1 MNKPILLLLF
11 LFSCAGAYAQN
22 EKEQAKVDS
31 EYYYMLTDKM
41 LATSRESARFIRL
54 YTKAD
59 SGMLKVE
66 EFYLNDKP
74 KLVAKTY
81 RKELDF
87 QSGIQGS
94 CIEYYESG
102 NRKSTKNYNKG
113 TLVGEAVTY
122 YRNGNLFSTVAYKTD
137 GIYLKSCQ
145 DSTGKKLAENGNGT
159 WLKFN
164 ADMDPAMF
172 LEGPVVDGKEN
183 GIWKKH
189 TGKATVNVV
198 YKDGVL
204 VSGDASLNVNQEFG
218 PVEVPPNFPG
228 GMDKFN
234 AFVKK
239 TLKYPRD
246 ARENNIQGRVTLTF
260 VVESDGSMS
269 GLTIVKGVS
278 TSIDKEAI
286 RIMMASPA
294 WEPGKQYGKP
304 VRIQYSLPID
314 FTL

>member
-11 LFSCAGAYAQN
+11 LFSCTGAFAQN
-22 EKEQAKVDS
+22 EKEQIKVDS

-41 LATSRESARFIRL
+41 LAGSRESARFIRL

-87 QSGIQGS
+87 QSGIQGY
-94 CIEYYESG
+94 CMEYYENG
-102 NRKSTKNYNKG
+102 TRKSIKNYNKG
-113 TLVGEAVTY
+113 TLVGEAVIY
-122 YRNGNLFSTVAYKTD
+122 YRNGNLFSTVDYRTD
-137 GIYLKSCQ
+137 GVYLKNCQ

-159 WLKFN
+159 WLKFS
-164 ADMDPAMF
+164 ADMDPALF
-172 LEGPVVDGKEN
+172 LEGPVVNGKEN
-183 GIWKKH
+183 GVWKKH
-189 TGKATVNVV
+189 MGKAIVDVV

-204 VSGDASLNVNQEFG
+204 VSGDPSLNVNQQFA
-218 PVEVPPNFPG
+218 PVEVAPTFPG
-228 GMDKFN
+228 GMDKFF

-246 ARENNIQGRVTLTF
+246 AREDNIQGRVILTF
-260 VVESDGSMS
+260 VVESDGTIS
-269 GLTIVKGVS
+269 GLTIVRGVS
-278 TSIDKEAI
+278 PSIDKEAI
-286 RIMMASPA
+286 RIMMASPV

-304 VRIQYSLPID
+304 VRVQYSLPID
-314 FTL
+314 FVL